1 MYFLKEDASFVDV
14 FHTSTTGVWKN
25 SIGDVDV
32 WFNGGL
38 SQPTGLKAH
47 KGAVFFFER
56 SIILVPTELDELAG
70 ITLVPAKIPT
80 YHIVNGHATTLPIS
94 KINMDRYLRTVQ
106 RNFWG
111 KWQ

>member
-14 FHTSTTGVWKN
+14 FHTSKTGVWKN

-38 SQPTGLKAH
+38 SQPTGLNAH

-70 ITLVPAKIPT
+70 ITRVSAKIPT
-80 YHIVNGHATTLPIS
+80 YHIVNHATILPIS
-94 KINMDRYLRTVQ
+94 KIYMDRYLRPVQ
-106 RNFWG
+106 RTFWG
-111 KWQ
+111 K

>member
-38 SQPTGLKAH
+38 SQPTGLKSH

-56 SIILVPTELDELAG
+56 SIILVPTELDALAG
-70 ITLVPAKIPT
+70 ITRVSAKIPT
-80 YHIVNGHATTLPIS
+80 YHIVNGHATILPIS
-94 KINMDRYLRTVQ
+94 KIYMDRYLRPVQ
-106 RNFWG
+106 RTFWG
-111 KWQ
+111 K

>member
-14 FHTSTTGVWKN
+14 FHTSKTGVWKH

-38 SQPTGLKAH
+38 SQPTGLNAH

-70 ITLVPAKIPT
+70 ITRFPAKIHT
-80 YHIVNGHATTLPIS
+80 YQIVEIMVMLPFCPS
-94 KINMDRYLRTVQ
+94 LKYT
-106 RNFWG
+106 
-111 KWQ
+111 

>member
-38 SQPTGLKAH
+38 SQPTGLKSH

-56 SIILVPTELDELAG
+56 SIILVPTELDELTG
-70 ITLVPAKIPT
+70 ITRVPAKIPT
-80 YHIVNGHATTLPIS
+80 YHIVNGLATILPIS
-94 KINMDRYLRTVQ
+94 KIYMDRYLRPVQ
-106 RNFWG
+106 RDFLG
-111 KWQ
+111 R